1 MAFVR
6 TLSRVE
12 RANGGQLAP
21 SHLAAEQ
28 RRMRRPK
35 IAAIAKG
42 EAARAPQAIGVLR
55 LLAMTGRDHKT
66 VLVIGDREIAVHLL
80 DLRDCEPRLRQH
92 RSAITLAELALA
104 KIDAHGEH
112 TLERS
117 DDRRL
122 GPGGQQIRQIAHRY
136 AQ

>member
-12 RANGGQLAP
+12 RANGGQLSP

-28 RRMRRPK
+28 RRMRRPE
-35 IAAIAKG
+35 IAAIAKRK
-42 EAARAPQAIGVLR
+42 AARAPQAIGVLR

-66 VLVIGDREIAVHLL
+66 VLVIGDREILLHLL
-80 DLRDCEPRLRQH
+80 DRRHREPRLRQH
-92 RSAITLAELALA
+92 RGTITLAELALA
-104 KIDAHGEH
+104 EIDAHGEH

-117 DDRRL
+117 NDRR
-122 GPGGQQIRQIAHRY
+122 
-136 AQ
+136 